1 MARWFT
7 PLLAIGSAAALAA
20 GCGTSPPAHYYTL
33 VSTATA
39 ADASPVRF
47 GVVVG
52 PVSVPDSVDRSNFV
66 VDSGPNQVSIDEY
79 NRWAAPLGDG
89 IARVVAGDLAVLLQT
104 PDVATAPFA
113 NFDPVFRVAI
123 DVQRFD
129 SRPGE
134 AALVEAVWVVR
145 KTAGNGTRSGRTL
158 ARETVQGDGFDALAA
173 AHSRALGKLSADIA
187 AGIRATA
194 AAP

>member
-1 MARWFT
+1 MARWF
-7 PLLAIGSAAALAA
+7 PALVSLGIAAAASA
-20 GCGTSPPAHYYTL
+20 GCGTSPPSHFYTL

-39 ADASPVRF
+39 TGAAPVRS

-52 PVSVPDSVDRSNFV
+52 PVSVPGSVDRPNFV
-66 VDSGPNQVSIDEY
+66 VEAGPNQLAIDEF

-113 NFDPVFRVAI
+113 GFDPVYRVTI

-129 SRPGE
+129 SRPGD

-145 KTAGNGTRSGRTL
+145 KTAGGGMSSGRTS
-158 ARETVQGDGFDALAA
+158 AREAVEGEGFGALAA
-173 AHSRALGKLSADIA
+173 AHSRALGRLSADIA

-194 AAP
+194 DAP

>member
-1 MARWFT
+1 MTRWFI
-7 PLLAIGSAAALAA
+7 PLLSIGGAAALAV
-20 GCGTSPPAHYYTL
+20 GCGTSPPSNYYTL
-33 VSTATA
+33 VSTATPSGA
-39 ADASPVRF
+39 PPARF
-47 GVVVG
+47 GVEVG
-52 PVSVPDSVDRSNFV
+52 PVSVPDSVDRPNFV
-66 VDSGPNQVSIDEY
+66 VAVGPNQVSIDEFH
-79 NRWAAPLGDG
+79 RWAAPLGDG

-113 NFDPVFRVAI
+113 NFDPVYRVTI

-145 KTAGNGTRSGRTL
+145 KIAGGETRSGRTQ

-194 AAP
+194 GAP